1 MIRAKLQAQTLNYLS
16 SFCPP
21 LLSIKGKKPV
31 TADSQPYHPIFSSF
45 IITSGV
51 KSNVS
56 YKVRQNSKDTS
67 HANNIETLTKTIL
80 IMIQMFLF
88 HFKFKVG
95 LNFTSLSWSK
105 YFFSALHRNTS
116 LQPLGGSSFL
126 SSQGLCL
133 FQLYWTH
140 RPLNSYNTVA
150 NIAYEIHS
158 AFKTV
163 LLFHVFSLLSPT
175 IEEEF

>member
-95 LNFTSLSWSK
+95 LHFTFLIKVFLLSSPSKHFFTTFGRQLIFIFPRSLSV
-105 YFFSALHRNTS
+105 SALLDS
-116 LQPLGGSSFL
+116 PSS
-126 SSQGLCL
+126 
-133 FQLYWTH
+133 
-140 RPLNSYNTVA
+140 
-150 NIAYEIHS
+150 
-158 AFKTV
+158 
-163 LLFHVFSLLSPT
+163 
-175 IEEEF
+175 